1 MDRQGQGYDL
11 LVQEGR
17 AHLYRRH
24 HCRQVPSNGHGMRVL
39 EHQRDEIRLVDVGTR
54 CGELSPVSGLFGN
67 RVVQSPSDIRRD
79 DSIPSPPLSGTVERG
94 LPLAR
99 ARGEN
104 RHGVPAE
111 RWRDDAR
118 AEREGPDARQP
129 GGEAG
134 GSQVSCISAEQLV
147 GAVPGQNHLDS
158 VVADRATELVCVDQG
173 QEHDRLAVRREHL
186 AKHGELPRRLEIE
199 LPVLAAEP
207 VGHHPGSTEIFVV
220 SIKPEGVRADRRGG
234 ELAH

>member
-1 MDRQGQGYDL
+1 MTFPEALHFAAHKEPVRIVGLVEELIADLPPRAREHVTFLNAKAKATLRRVQEIVWHEIGHRGLQDLLEPLGLFEIRYFLAIVDRQGQGHDL

-24 HCRQVPSNGHGMRVL
+24 HCRQVPSNSHGMRVL

-99 ARGEN
+99 A
-104 RHGVPAE
+104 
-111 RWRDDAR
+111 
-118 AEREGPDARQP
+118 
-129 GGEAG
+129 
-134 GSQVSCISAEQLV
+134 
-147 GAVPGQNHLDS
+147 
-158 VVADRATELVCVDQG
+158 
-173 QEHDRLAVRREHL
+173 
-186 AKHGELPRRLEIE
+186 
-199 LPVLAAEP
+199 
-207 VGHHPGSTEIFVV
+207 
-220 SIKPEGVRADRRGG
+220 
-234 ELAH
+234 